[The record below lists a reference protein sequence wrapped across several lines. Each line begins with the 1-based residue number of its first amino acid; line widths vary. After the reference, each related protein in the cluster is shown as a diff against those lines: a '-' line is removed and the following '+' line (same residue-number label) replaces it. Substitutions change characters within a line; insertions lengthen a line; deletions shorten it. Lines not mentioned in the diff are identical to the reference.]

1 MGGGPNEGFLVF
13 GDTGRALTGRQGGPS
28 SAGFW
33 VAFLE
38 CLRICGERGQMWGA
52 PAISRIDVRE
62 PGTLRGRNPLIAVW
76 VDARS
81 REEPISLSRRLLAT
95 AVCIGTTE

>member
-1 MGGGPNEGFLVF
+1 
-13 GDTGRALTGRQGGPS
+13 
-28 SAGFW
+28 
-33 VAFLE
+33 
-38 CLRICGERGQMWGA
+38 MWGA
-52 PAISRIDVRE
+52 PAISRIDIRE
-62 PGTLRGRNPLIAVW
+62 ADTLRGRNPLIAVW